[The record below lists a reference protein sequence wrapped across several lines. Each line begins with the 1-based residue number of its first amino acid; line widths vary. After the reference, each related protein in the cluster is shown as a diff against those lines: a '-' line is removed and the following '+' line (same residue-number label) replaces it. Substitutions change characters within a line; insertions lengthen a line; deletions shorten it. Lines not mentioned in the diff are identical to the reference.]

1 MVVAHER
8 GACAGS
14 SPVLG
19 LQPQNVA
26 KFNRAK
32 PKGETQM
39 AKEKLI
45 TRTIRTTKAT
55 VLFTNV
61 KEKTTFEQDV
71 TVADVYDD
79 TDKLLKVVANV
90 ANTEDTRAVAILS
103 SEVVETLYG
112 MEENAFI
119 KGAKILPRRA
129 VTETVDK

>member
-1 MVVAHER
+1 
-8 GACAGS
+8 
-14 SPVLG
+14 
-19 LQPQNVA
+19 
-26 KFNRAK
+26 
-32 PKGETQM
+32 M

-79 TDKLLKVVANV
+79 ADKLLKVVANV

-112 MEENAFI
+112 MKENAFI